1 MCNTVALSTAS
12 LLLLILLLSF
22 GRDTHAIACT
32 YLGERH
38 NNGDRWLVRSA
49 FIIECHIYLNGSWR
63 ADVVACQTPEGVEM
77 HDGDEIVEND
87 IKFHCVKLPSGG
99 YQMQKQY
106 IIRNINCEGHR
117 FGEWWVS
124 KRNFNKTCTSTG
136 THIVNCLTDTGIPIT
151 LNTSVTLN
159 GTRYNC
165 IARSDGV
172 VTLTRD
178 FPGNLRTVPK
188 TGQIY
193 CIVNGMRRKTGE
205 TWVEDTNFIKKCN
218 ERAAITV
225 EACIADGLII
235 DLNSKVTR
243 NAQKND
249 FSTKQKFLAVPN
261 FDLRYKVASF
271 HYWKNSIYRRT
282 LAQAVVMG
290 MLYSKLYQLLTSSLI
305 LGSI

>member
-1 MCNTVALSTAS
+1 MCNTVVLSTAS

-49 FIIECHIYLNGSWR
+49 FIIECHVYLNGSWR

-77 HDGDEIVEND
+77 YDGDEIVEND

-188 TGQIY
+188 TGQIS

-243 NAQKND
+243 NGK
-249 FSTKQKFLAVPN
+249 T
-261 FDLRYKVASF
+261 Y
-271 HYWKNSIYRRT
+271 T
-282 LAQAVVMG
+282 C
-290 MLYSKLYQLLTSSLI
+290 T
-305 LGSI
+305 GSGHGNALFKIISVTDIITHS